1 MKLLQINKL
10 YPPHL
15 GGIENVVRD
24 IAESLA
30 LDTNFKSDVL
40 VCQEKGKKAVEE
52 VNGVKIYRSAS
63 FGRLFSMPISFDFFR
78 LFKKIAKDYDL
89 LLIHHPYPLASL
101 ARFLFL
107 NKKKPIAVWYH
118 SDIIRQKFL
127 AYLVYPFIYL
137 DLKAAKTIF
146 VSSRRLAENSPL
158 LKKFLDKCLV
168 IPFGVSMNE
177 YKADYRAEVADLH
190 SKYGRFMLS
199 VGRLVYYKGYL
210 DLLEAIKTAPGKLL
224 IVGTG
229 PLEAEMRKVITENN
243 LSDRVIIDSSHP
255 KNLIPSYQ
263 ACEFLVFPS
272 SARSEA
278 FGLVQI
284 EAMACAKPVI
294 NTNLLTGVPE
304 VSLDNVSGL
313 TVSVGDSKGLSAAI
327 KSLWED
333 NELRLKLSAGALKRA
348 EDNYSKEKFETD
360 LKKALLKI

>member
-1 MKLLQINKL
+1 
-10 YPPHL
+10 
-15 GGIENVVRD
+15 
-24 IAESLA
+24 
-30 LDTNFKSDVL
+30 
-40 VCQEKGKKAVEE
+40 
-52 VNGVKIYRSAS
+52 
-63 FGRLFSMPISFDFFR
+63 
-78 LFKKIAKDYDL
+78 
-89 LLIHHPYPLASL
+89 
-101 ARFLFL
+101 
-107 NKKKPIAVWYH
+107 
-118 SDIIRQKFL
+118 
-127 AYLVYPFIYL
+127 
-137 DLKAAKTIF
+137 
-146 VSSRRLAENSPL
+146 
-158 LKKFLDKCLV
+158 
-168 IPFGVSMNE
+168 MNE

-255 KNLIPSYQ
+255 KNLIPYYQ